1 MFGQPHVSLHLSFS
15 KNSMNS
21 YLLFALVVLYL
32 GLLFFIAYFAEKR
45 RSSFWVNNPYVYAL
59 SLAVYCSAWTYYGSI
74 GVAANQG
81 LEYMAI
87 YIGPIIIIPA
97 WIYINSKII
106 RISRVNKI
114 SSIADFISLRYG
126 NSRSLSALIA
136 LVCMFAIIPYVGLQI
151 KAISETFHLITETD
165 QTTNIFFD
173 SATYVVLI
181 IALFSSYYGTKYV
194 DASEKRLGI
203 ISAVA
208 VESFLK
214 LIFFIILGIF
224 VVYGVF
230 NGFEDIYN
238 QAEKLPDFA
247 AKNTFNGL
255 EGGFNWFLMSML
267 SMSAIFLL
275 PRQFHTAIIENRKEK
290 HIKTAIWLFPL
301 YLLIFNFFVFPI
313 AWGGKILFL
322 GEDVNPE
329 LYSILIPQK
338 FGNTIISTMVF
349 FGGLSACISMII
361 ISSISLSIMLS
372 NNIIIPYGWLD
383 RFKFGSETDNT
394 KNIVNIRKI
403 SIFLLIL
410 VSFIFYKYFIL
421 GKSIFSI
428 GLVSFV
434 LIAQLAPSF
443 FGAIF
448 WRRGTYLG
456 SMTGIIVGVLIC
468 YLGLVLP
475 SFSENYQQST
485 FFNHGFFSFFNIP
498 YLSPIPQIFFWSLLV
513 NGLLFTIISANTVSD
528 YRERNYAEIY
538 VDINDYIQNHENAYI
553 WKGTAHVSDI
563 QKILVKFLG
572 EKKTE
577 QALKIFNLKYKIT
590 DDSDTADSRFIKF
603 SENLLSGRIGT
614 ASAKIL
620 IEGVTKEDK
629 ISLSEVL
636 KILEE
641 SKENISI
648 NKQLSEQ
655 SSQLLKLS
663 DDLQNANKNL
673 IVKDKQKDEFLDS
686 VAHELRT
693 PLTAIRATSE
703 ILLDDEEMPAELKK
717 DFLENIISESDRL
730 SEVINDIL
738 YLDKLETGTIPLN
751 IQSFN
756 IIETFRKSVKPLLHL
771 FEQRSLHHSEVN
783 LLEDEIFEYDEP
795 RMIQVFQNILGN
807 ALKFTNEQ
815 GMIQTKFQKQEN
827 QLKISIFN
835 TGKIIP
841 TEDLAFIFEK
851 FYQSKNQNLQKPTG
865 SGLGLAICKK
875 IMIAHGGDIEV
886 KNKEIGVTFE
896 IFLPIKEHNNEL
908 AEFNNTS
915 RM

>member
-1 MFGQPHVSLHLSFS
+1 
-15 KNSMNS
+15 MNS
-21 YLLFALVVLYL
+21 YLLFALVILYL
-32 GLLFFIAYFAEKR
+32 GILFFIAYFAEKK
-45 RSSFWVNNPYVYAL
+45 RSSFWVNNPYVYSL

-87 YIGPIIIIPA
+87 YVGPIIIIPS
-97 WIYINSKII
+97 WIYLNSKII

-114 SSIADFISLRYG
+114 SSIADFIGLRYG
-126 NSRSLSALIA
+126 NSRSLSAIIA
-136 LVCMFAIIPYVGLQI
+136 LVCILAIIPYIALQI
-151 KAISETFHLITETD
+151 KSISETFHLITETENS
-165 QTTNIFFD
+165 TSILFD
-173 SATYVVLI
+173 SSTYVVII

-208 VESFLK
+208 AESFFK
-214 LIFFIILGIF
+214 LIFFVILGLF

-230 NGFEDIYN
+230 NGFEDIYR
-238 QAEKLPDFA
+238 QSEKLPDFA
-247 AKNTFNGL
+247 AKNSFNGL
-255 EGGFNWFLMSML
+255 EGSFNWFLMLML

-313 AWGGKILFL
+313 AWGGKILFF
-322 GEDVNPE
+322 GQDVNPE

-338 FGNTIISTMVF
+338 FGNIFISTLVF

-383 RFKFGSETDNT
+383 KFKSENDTDNT
-394 KNIVNIRKI
+394 KSIVNIRKV
-403 SIFLLIL
+403 SIFLLII
-410 VSFIFYKYFIL
+410 SGFIFYKYLLL
-421 GKSIFSI
+421 GKSLFSI

-434 LIAQLAPSF
+434 LIAQLGPSF

-448 WRRGTYLG
+448 WRRGTYAG
-456 SMTGIIVGVLIC
+456 SVSGIIVGVLLC
-468 YLGLVLP
+468 FLGLILP
-475 SFSENYQQST
+475 SFSENFVQSEFYQSE
-485 FFNHGFFSFFNIP
+485 FFSFFKIP
-498 YLSPIPQIFFWSLLV
+498 YLSPITQIFFWSMLV
-513 NGLLFTIISANTVSD
+513 NSALFILISANTVSN
-528 YRERNYAEIY
+528 YRERNYAELY
-538 VDINDYIQNHENAYI
+538 VDIDDYIQNHENAYI
-553 WKGTAHVSDI
+553 WKGTANVSDI
-563 QKILVKFLG
+563 QKILVRFLG
-572 EKKTE
+572 QKKTE
-577 QALKIFNLKYKIT
+577 QALKIFNLKYNIT
-590 DDSDTADSRFIKF
+590 DESDTADSRFIKF

-629 ISLSEVL
+629 ISLPEVL
-636 KILEE
+636 QILEE

-663 DDLQNANKNL
+663 GDLQVANINL
-673 IVKDKQKDEFLDS
+673 IEKDQQKDEFLDS

-703 ILLDDEEMPAELKK
+703 ILLDDEDMPAELKK

-730 SEVINDIL
+730 NEIINDIL
-738 YLDKLETGTIPLN
+738 YLDKLETGTISLHISEN
-751 IQSFN
+751 N
-756 IIETFRKSVKPLLHL
+756 IIETFKKSLKPLLHL
-771 FEQRSLHHSEVN
+771 FDQRHLHHSEVH
-783 LLEDEIFEYDEP
+783 LLENEIYRFDEQ

-815 GMIQTKFQKQEN
+815 GMIQTKFQEKDD
-827 QLKISIFN
+827 QLKISVFN
-835 TGKIIP
+835 TGKTIP
-841 TEDLAFIFEK
+841 EEDLEFIFDK
-851 FYQSKNQNLQKPTG
+851 FYQSKNQNLRKPIG

-875 IMIAHGGDIEV
+875 IMIAQNGNIEV
-886 KNKEIGVTFE
+886 KNKEIGVSFE
-896 IFLPIKEHNNEL
+896 IYLPKENESVSN
-908 AEFNNTS
+908 ADDQN
-915 RM
+915 M

>member
-1 MFGQPHVSLHLSFS
+1 
-15 KNSMNS
+15 MNS
-21 YLLFALVVLYL
+21 YLLFALVILYL
-32 GLLFFIAYFAEKR
+32 GILFFIAYFAEKK
-45 RSSFWVNNPYVYAL
+45 RSSFWVNNPYVYSL

-87 YIGPIIIIPA
+87 YVGPIIIIPS
-97 WIYINSKII
+97 WIYLNSKII

-114 SSIADFISLRYG
+114 SSIADFIGLRYG
-126 NSRSLSALIA
+126 NSRSLSAIIA
-136 LVCMFAIIPYVGLQI
+136 LVCILAIIPYIALQI
-151 KAISETFHLITETD
+151 KSISETFHLITETENS
-165 QTTNIFFD
+165 TSILFD
-173 SATYVVLI
+173 SSTYVVII

-208 VESFLK
+208 AESFFK
-214 LIFFIILGIF
+214 LIFFVILGLF

-230 NGFEDIYN
+230 NGFEDIYR

-247 AKNTFNGL
+247 AKNSFNGL
-255 EGGFNWFLMSML
+255 EGSFNWFLMLML

-313 AWGGKILFL
+313 AWGGKILFF
-322 GEDVNPE
+322 GQDVNPE

-338 FGNTIISTMVF
+338 FGNIFISTLVF

-383 RFKFGSETDNT
+383 KFKSENDTDNT
-394 KNIVNIRKI
+394 KSIVNIRKV
-403 SIFLLIL
+403 SIFLLII
-410 VSFIFYKYFIL
+410 SGFIFYKYLLL
-421 GKSIFSI
+421 GKSLFSI

-434 LIAQLAPSF
+434 LIAQLGPSF

-448 WRRGTYLG
+448 WRRGTYAG
-456 SMTGIIVGVLIC
+456 SVSGIIVGVLLC
-468 YLGLVLP
+468 FLGLILP
-475 SFSENYQQST
+475 SFSENFVQSEFYQSE
-485 FFNHGFFSFFNIP
+485 FFSFFKIP
-498 YLSPIPQIFFWSLLV
+498 YLSPITQIFFWSMLV
-513 NGLLFTIISANTVSD
+513 NSALFILISANTVSN
-528 YRERNYAEIY
+528 YRERNYAELY
-538 VDINDYIQNHENAYI
+538 VDIDDYIQNHENAYI
-553 WKGTAHVSDI
+553 WKGTANVSDI
-563 QKILVKFLG
+563 QKILGRFLG
-572 EKKTE
+572 QKKTE
-577 QALKIFNLKYKIT
+577 QALKIFNLKYNIT
-590 DDSDTADSRFIKF
+590 DESDTADSRFIKF

-629 ISLSEVL
+629 ISLPEVL
-636 KILEE
+636 QILEE

-663 DDLQNANKNL
+663 GDLQVANINL
-673 IVKDKQKDEFLDS
+673 IEKDQQKDEFLDS

-703 ILLDDEEMPAELKK
+703 ILLDDEDMPAELKK

-730 SEVINDIL
+730 NEIINDIL
-738 YLDKLETGTIPLN
+738 YLDKLETGTISLHISEN
-751 IQSFN
+751 N
-756 IIETFRKSVKPLLHL
+756 IIETFKKSLKPLLHL
-771 FEQRSLHHSEVN
+771 FDQRHLHHSEVH
-783 LLEDEIFEYDEP
+783 LLENEIYRFDEQ

-815 GMIQTKFQKQEN
+815 GMIQTKFQEKDD
-827 QLKISIFN
+827 QLKISVFN
-835 TGKIIP
+835 TGKTIP
-841 TEDLAFIFEK
+841 EEDLEFIFDK
-851 FYQSKNQNLQKPTG
+851 FYQSKNQNLRKPIG

-875 IMIAHGGDIEV
+875 IMIAQNGNIEV
-886 KNKEIGVTFE
+886 KNKEIGVSFE
-896 IFLPIKEHNNEL
+896 IYLPKENESVSN
-908 AEFNNTS
+908 ADDQN
-915 RM
+915 M

>member
-1 MFGQPHVSLHLSFS
+1 
-15 KNSMNS
+15 MNS
-21 YLLFALVVLYL
+21 YLLFALVILYL
-32 GLLFFIAYFAEKR
+32 GILFFIAYFAEKK
-45 RSSFWVNNPYVYAL
+45 RSSFWVNNPYVYSL

-87 YIGPIIIIPA
+87 YVGPIIIIPS
-97 WIYINSKII
+97 WIYLNSKII

-114 SSIADFISLRYG
+114 SSIADFIGLRYG
-126 NSRSLSALIA
+126 NSRSLSAIIA
-136 LVCMFAIIPYVGLQI
+136 LVCILAIIPYIALQI
-151 KAISETFHLITETD
+151 KSISETFHLITETENS
-165 QTTNIFFD
+165 TSILFD
-173 SATYVVLI
+173 SSTYVVII

-208 VESFLK
+208 AESFFK
-214 LIFFIILGIF
+214 LIFFVILGLF

-230 NGFEDIYN
+230 NGFEDIYR

-247 AKNTFNGL
+247 AKNSFNGL
-255 EGGFNWFLMSML
+255 EGSFNWFLMLML

-313 AWGGKILFL
+313 AWGGKILFF
-322 GEDVNPE
+322 GQEVNPE

-338 FGNTIISTMVF
+338 FGNIFISTLVF

-383 RFKFGSETDNT
+383 KFKSENDTDNT
-394 KNIVNIRKI
+394 KSIVNIRKV
-403 SIFLLIL
+403 SIFLLII
-410 VSFIFYKYFIL
+410 SGFIFYKYLLL
-421 GKSIFSI
+421 GKSLFSI

-434 LIAQLAPSF
+434 LIAQLGPSF

-448 WRRGTYLG
+448 WRRGTYAG
-456 SMTGIIVGVLIC
+456 SVSGIIVGVLLC
-468 YLGLVLP
+468 FLGLILP
-475 SFSENYQQST
+475 SFSENFVQSEFYQSE
-485 FFNHGFFSFFNIP
+485 FFSFFKIP
-498 YLSPIPQIFFWSLLV
+498 YLSPITQIFFWSMLV
-513 NGLLFTIISANTVSD
+513 NSALFILISANTVSN
-528 YRERNYAEIY
+528 YRERNYAELY
-538 VDINDYIQNHENAYI
+538 VDIDDYIQNHENAYI
-553 WKGTAHVSDI
+553 WKGTANVSDI
-563 QKILVKFLG
+563 QKILVRFLG
-572 EKKTE
+572 QKKTE
-577 QALKIFNLKYKIT
+577 QALKIFNLKYNIT
-590 DDSDTADSRFIKF
+590 DESDTADSRFIKF

-629 ISLSEVL
+629 ISLPEVL
-636 KILEE
+636 QILEE

-663 DDLQNANKNL
+663 GDLQVANINL
-673 IVKDKQKDEFLDS
+673 IEKDQQKDEFLDS

-703 ILLDDEEMPAELKK
+703 ILLDDEDMPAKLKK

-730 SEVINDIL
+730 NEIINDIL
-738 YLDKLETGTIPLN
+738 YLDKLETGTISLHISEN
-751 IQSFN
+751 N
-756 IIETFRKSVKPLLHL
+756 IIETFKKSLKPLLHL
-771 FEQRSLHHSEVN
+771 FDQRHLHHSEVH
-783 LLEDEIFEYDEP
+783 LLENEIYRFDEQ

-815 GMIQTKFQKQEN
+815 GMIQTKFQEKDD

-835 TGKIIP
+835 TGKTIP
-841 TEDLAFIFEK
+841 EEDLEFIFDK
-851 FYQSKNQNLQKPTG
+851 FYQSKNQNLRKPIG

-875 IMIAHGGDIEV
+875 IMIAQNGNIEV
-886 KNKEIGVTFE
+886 KNKEIGVSFE
-896 IFLPIKEHNNEL
+896 IYLPKENESVPN
-908 AEFNNTS
+908 ADDQN
-915 RM
+915 M

>member
-1 MFGQPHVSLHLSFS
+1 
-15 KNSMNS
+15 
-21 YLLFALVVLYL
+21 
-32 GLLFFIAYFAEKR
+32 
-45 RSSFWVNNPYVYAL
+45 
-59 SLAVYCSAWTYYGSI
+59 
-74 GVAANQG
+74 
-81 LEYMAI
+81 
-87 YIGPIIIIPA
+87 
-97 WIYINSKII
+97 
-106 RISRVNKI
+106 
-114 SSIADFISLRYG
+114 
-126 NSRSLSALIA
+126 
-136 LVCMFAIIPYVGLQI
+136 MFAIIPYISLQI

-165 QTTNIFFD
+165 NSSNIFHD
-173 SATYVVLI
+173 SATFVVLI

-203 ISAVA
+203 ICAVA
-208 VESFLK
+208 FESFLK
-214 LIFFIILGIF
+214 LIFFIILGMF

-230 NGFEDIYN
+230 NGFEDIYK
-238 QAEKLPDFA
+238 QAEKLPDFT
-247 AKNTFNGL
+247 AKNTFNGI

-301 YLLIFNFFVFPI
+301 YLLIFNFLVFPI
-313 AWGGKILFL
+313 AWGGKILFF

-329 LYSILIPQK
+329 LNSILIPQK
-338 FGNTIISTMVF
+338 FGNTAIAAMVF

-383 RFKFGSETDNT
+383 KLKTNSDVDNT
-394 KNIVNIRKI
+394 KTIVNIRKI
-403 SIFLLIL
+403 SIFLLIITG
-410 VSFIFYKYFIL
+410 FIFYKYL
-421 GKSIFSI
+421 MVGKSLFSI

-448 WRRGTYLG
+448 WRRGNYLG
-456 SMTGIIVGVLIC
+456 TVVGIIVGITIC

-475 SFSENYQQST
+475 SFSESYQQNS
-485 FFNHGFFSFFNIP
+485 FYNIGFFSFFKIP
-498 YLSPIPQIFFWSLLV
+498 YLSPIAQIFFWSVLL
-513 NGLLFTIISANTVSD
+513 NGFLFTIISANTISD
-528 YRERNYAEIY
+528 YRERNYAELY
-538 VDINDYIQNHENAYI
+538 VDIDDYIQNHENAYI
-553 WKGTAHVSDI
+553 WKGTANVSDI

-572 EKKTE
+572 ERKTE

-590 DDSDTADSRFIKF
+590 DDNDTADSRFIKF

-629 ISLSEVL
+629 ISLPEVL

-641 SKENISI
+641 SKENITI

-655 SSQLLKLS
+655 SNQLLKLS
-663 DDLQNANKNL
+663 GDLQNANKNL
-673 IVKDKQKDEFLDS
+673 VVKDQQKDEFLDS

-703 ILLDDEEMPAELKK
+703 ILLDDEDMPPELKK

-730 SEVINDIL
+730 SEIINEIL
-738 YLDKLETGTIPLN
+738 YLDKLETGTISLN
-751 IQSFN
+751 IEENN
-756 IIETFRKSVKPLLHL
+756 IIQTFRKALSPLVHL
-771 FEQRSLHHSEVN
+771 FDKRKLHHSEVH
-783 LLEDEIFEYDEP
+783 LLEKEIFEYDEP

-807 ALKFTNEQ
+807 ALKFTNDQ
-815 GMIQTKFQKQEN
+815 GMIQTKFQEIDD

-841 TEDLAFIFEK
+841 EEDLEFIFDK
-851 FYQSKNQNLQKPTG
+851 FYQSKNQNLRKPIG

-875 IMIAHGGDIEV
+875 IMVAQNGDIEV

-896 IFLPIKEHNNEL
+896 IFLPLKKLEKVEIVDDQNVKEI
-908 AEFNNTS
+908 
-915 RM
+915 

>member
-1 MFGQPHVSLHLSFS
+1 
-15 KNSMNS
+15 MNS
-21 YLLFALVVLYL
+21 YLLFALVILYL
-32 GLLFFIAYFAEKR
+32 GILFFIAYFAEKK
-45 RSSFWVNNPYVYAL
+45 RSSFWVNNPYVYSL

-74 GVAANQG
+74 GVAANEG

-87 YIGPIIIIPA
+87 YVGPIIIIPS
-97 WIYINSKII
+97 WIYLNSKII

-114 SSIADFISLRYG
+114 SSIADFIGLRYG
-126 NSRSLSALIA
+126 NSRSLSAIIA
-136 LVCMFAIIPYVGLQI
+136 LVCILAIIPYIALQI
-151 KAISETFHLITETD
+151 KSISETFHLITETENS
-165 QTTNIFFD
+165 TSILLD
-173 SATYVVLI
+173 SSTYVVII

-208 VESFLK
+208 AESFFK
-214 LIFFIILGIF
+214 LIFFVILGLF

-230 NGFEDIYN
+230 NGFEDIYR

-247 AKNTFNGL
+247 AKNSFNGL
-255 EGGFNWFLMSML
+255 EGSFNWFLMLML

-313 AWGGKILFL
+313 AWGGKILFF
-322 GEDVNPE
+322 GQEVNPE

-338 FGNTIISTMVF
+338 FGNIFISTLVF

-383 RFKFGSETDNT
+383 KFKSENDTDNT
-394 KNIVNIRKI
+394 KSIVNIRKV
-403 SIFLLIL
+403 SIFLLII
-410 VSFIFYKYFIL
+410 SGFIFYKYLLL
-421 GKSIFSI
+421 GKSLFSI

-434 LIAQLAPSF
+434 LIAQLGPSF

-448 WRRGTYLG
+448 WRRGTYAG
-456 SMTGIIVGVLIC
+456 SVSGIIVGVLLC
-468 YLGLVLP
+468 FLGLILP
-475 SFSENYQQST
+475 SFSENFVQSEFYQSE
-485 FFNHGFFSFFNIP
+485 FFSFFKIP
-498 YLSPIPQIFFWSLLV
+498 YLSPITQIFFWSMLV
-513 NGLLFTIISANTVSD
+513 NSALFILISANTVSN
-528 YRERNYAEIY
+528 YRERNYAELY
-538 VDINDYIQNHENAYI
+538 VDIDDYIQNHENAYI
-553 WKGTAHVSDI
+553 WKGTANVSDI
-563 QKILVKFLG
+563 QKILGRFLG
-572 EKKTE
+572 QKKTE
-577 QALKIFNLKYKIT
+577 QALKIFNLKYNIT
-590 DDSDTADSRFIKF
+590 DESDTADSRFIKF

-629 ISLSEVL
+629 ISLPEVL
-636 KILEE
+636 QILEE

-663 DDLQNANKNL
+663 GDLQVANINL
-673 IVKDKQKDEFLDS
+673 IEKDQQKDEFLDS

-703 ILLDDEEMPAELKK
+703 ILLDDEDMPAKLKK

-730 SEVINDIL
+730 NEIINDIL
-738 YLDKLETGTIPLN
+738 YLDKLETGTISLHISEN
-751 IQSFN
+751 N
-756 IIETFRKSVKPLLHL
+756 IIETFKKSLKPLLHL
-771 FEQRSLHHSEVN
+771 FDQRHLHHSEVH
-783 LLEDEIFEYDEP
+783 LLENEIYRFDEQ

-815 GMIQTKFQKQEN
+815 GMIQTKFQEKDD

-835 TGKIIP
+835 TGKTIP
-841 TEDLAFIFEK
+841 EEDLEFIFDK
-851 FYQSKNQNLQKPTG
+851 FYQSKNQNLRKPIG

-875 IMIAHGGDIEV
+875 IMIAQNGNIEV
-886 KNKEIGVTFE
+886 KNKEIGVSFE
-896 IFLPIKEHNNEL
+896 IYLPKENESVPN
-908 AEFNNTS
+908 ADDQN
-915 RM
+915 M

>member
-1 MFGQPHVSLHLSFS
+1 
-15 KNSMNS
+15 MNS
-21 YLLFALVVLYL
+21 YLLFALVILYL
-32 GLLFFIAYFAEKR
+32 GILFFIAYFAEKK
-45 RSSFWVNNPYVYAL
+45 RSSFWVNNPYVYSL

-87 YIGPIIIIPA
+87 YVGPIIIIPS
-97 WIYINSKII
+97 WIYLNSKII

-114 SSIADFISLRYG
+114 SSIADFIGLRYG
-126 NSRSLSALIA
+126 NSRSLSAIIA
-136 LVCMFAIIPYVGLQI
+136 LVCILAIIPYIALQI
-151 KAISETFHLITETD
+151 KSISETFHLITETENS
-165 QTTNIFFD
+165 TSILFD
-173 SATYVVLI
+173 SSTYVVII

-208 VESFLK
+208 AESFFK
-214 LIFFIILGIF
+214 LIFFVILGLF

-230 NGFEDIYN
+230 NGFEDIYR

-247 AKNTFNGL
+247 AKNSFNGL
-255 EGGFNWFLMSML
+255 EGSFNWFLMLML

-313 AWGGKILFL
+313 AWGGKILFF
-322 GEDVNPE
+322 GQDVNPE

-338 FGNTIISTMVF
+338 FGNIFISTLVF

-383 RFKFGSETDNT
+383 KFKSENDTDNT
-394 KNIVNIRKI
+394 KSIVNIRKV
-403 SIFLLIL
+403 SIFLLII
-410 VSFIFYKYFIL
+410 SGFIFYKYLLL
-421 GKSIFSI
+421 GKSLFSI

-434 LIAQLAPSF
+434 LIAQLGPSF

-448 WRRGTYLG
+448 WRRGTYAG
-456 SMTGIIVGVLIC
+456 SVSGIIVGVLLC
-468 YLGLVLP
+468 FLGLILP
-475 SFSENYQQST
+475 SFSENFVQSEFYQSE
-485 FFNHGFFSFFNIP
+485 FFSFFKIP
-498 YLSPIPQIFFWSLLV
+498 YLSPITQIFFWSMLV
-513 NGLLFTIISANTVSD
+513 NSALFILISANTVSN
-528 YRERNYAEIY
+528 YRERNYAELY
-538 VDINDYIQNHENAYI
+538 VDIDDYIQNHENAYI
-553 WKGTAHVSDI
+553 WKGTANVSDI
-563 QKILVKFLG
+563 QKILVRFLG
-572 EKKTE
+572 QKKTE
-577 QALKIFNLKYKIT
+577 QALKIFNLKYNIT
-590 DDSDTADSRFIKF
+590 DESDTADSRFIKF

-629 ISLSEVL
+629 ISLPEVL
-636 KILEE
+636 QILEE

-663 DDLQNANKNL
+663 GDLQVANINL
-673 IVKDKQKDEFLDS
+673 IEKDQQKDEFLDS

-703 ILLDDEEMPAELKK
+703 ILLDDEDMPAELKK

-730 SEVINDIL
+730 NEIINDIL
-738 YLDKLETGTIPLN
+738 YLDKLETGTISLHISEN
-751 IQSFN
+751 N
-756 IIETFRKSVKPLLHL
+756 IIQTFKKSLKPLLHL
-771 FEQRSLHHSEVN
+771 FDQRHLHHSEVH
-783 LLEDEIFEYDEP
+783 LLENEIYRFDEQ

-815 GMIQTKFQKQEN
+815 GMIQTKFQEKDD

-835 TGKIIP
+835 TGKTIP
-841 TEDLAFIFEK
+841 EEDLEFIFDK
-851 FYQSKNQNLQKPTG
+851 FYQSKNQNLRKPIG

-875 IMIAHGGDIEV
+875 IMIAQNGNIEV
-886 KNKEIGVTFE
+886 KNKEIGVSFE
-896 IFLPIKEHNNEL
+896 IYLPKENESVPN
-908 AEFNNTS
+908 ADDQN
-915 RM
+915 M

>member
-1 MFGQPHVSLHLSFS
+1 
-15 KNSMNS
+15 MNS
-21 YLLFALVVLYL
+21 YLLFALVILYL
-32 GLLFFIAYFAEKR
+32 GILFFIAYFAEKK
-45 RSSFWVNNPYVYAL
+45 RSSFWVNNPYVYSL

-87 YIGPIIIIPA
+87 YVGPIIIIPS
-97 WIYINSKII
+97 WIYLNSKII

-114 SSIADFISLRYG
+114 SSIADFIGLRYG
-126 NSRSLSALIA
+126 NSRSLSAIIA
-136 LVCMFAIIPYVGLQI
+136 LVCILAIIPYIALQI
-151 KAISETFHLITETD
+151 KSISETFHLITETENS
-165 QTTNIFFD
+165 TSILFD
-173 SATYVVLI
+173 SSTYVVII

-208 VESFLK
+208 AESFFK
-214 LIFFIILGIF
+214 LIFFVILGLF

-230 NGFEDIYN
+230 NGFEDIYR

-247 AKNTFNGL
+247 AKNSFNGL
-255 EGGFNWFLMSML
+255 EGSFNWFLMLML

-313 AWGGKILFL
+313 AWGGKILFF
-322 GEDVNPE
+322 GQDVNPE

-338 FGNTIISTMVF
+338 FGNIFISTLVF

-383 RFKFGSETDNT
+383 KFKSENDTDNT
-394 KNIVNIRKI
+394 KSIVNIRKV
-403 SIFLLIL
+403 SIFLLII
-410 VSFIFYKYFIL
+410 SGFIFYKYLLL
-421 GKSIFSI
+421 GKSLFSI

-434 LIAQLAPSF
+434 LIAQLGPSF

-448 WRRGTYLG
+448 WRRGTYAG
-456 SMTGIIVGVLIC
+456 SVSGIIVGVLLC
-468 YLGLVLP
+468 FLGLILP
-475 SFSENYQQST
+475 SFSENFVQSEFYQSE
-485 FFNHGFFSFFNIP
+485 FFSFFKIP
-498 YLSPIPQIFFWSLLV
+498 YLSPITQIFFWSMLV
-513 NGLLFTIISANTVSD
+513 NSALFILISANTVSN
-528 YRERNYAEIY
+528 YRERNYAELY
-538 VDINDYIQNHENAYI
+538 VDIDDYIQNHENAYI
-553 WKGTAHVSDI
+553 WKGTANVSDI
-563 QKILVKFLG
+563 QKILVRFLG
-572 EKKTE
+572 QKKTE
-577 QALKIFNLKYKIT
+577 QALKIFNLKYNIT
-590 DDSDTADSRFIKF
+590 DESDTADSRFIKF

-629 ISLSEVL
+629 ISLPEVL
-636 KILEE
+636 QILEE

-663 DDLQNANKNL
+663 GDLQVANINL
-673 IVKDKQKDEFLDS
+673 IEKDQQKDEFLDS

-703 ILLDDEEMPAELKK
+703 ILLDDEDMPAELKK

-730 SEVINDIL
+730 NEIINDIL
-738 YLDKLETGTIPLN
+738 YLDKLETGTISLHISEN
-751 IQSFN
+751 N
-756 IIETFRKSVKPLLHL
+756 IIETFKKSLKPLLHL
-771 FEQRSLHHSEVN
+771 FDQRHLHHSEVH
-783 LLEDEIFEYDEP
+783 LLENEIYRFDEQ

-815 GMIQTKFQKQEN
+815 GMIQTKFQEKDD

-835 TGKIIP
+835 TGKTIP
-841 TEDLAFIFEK
+841 EEDLEFIFDK
-851 FYQSKNQNLQKPTG
+851 FYQSKNQNLRKPIG

-875 IMIAHGGDIEV
+875 IMIAQNGNIEV
-886 KNKEIGVTFE
+886 KNKEIGVSFE
-896 IFLPIKEHNNEL
+896 IYLPKENESVPN
-908 AEFNNTS
+908 ADDQN
-915 RM
+915 M